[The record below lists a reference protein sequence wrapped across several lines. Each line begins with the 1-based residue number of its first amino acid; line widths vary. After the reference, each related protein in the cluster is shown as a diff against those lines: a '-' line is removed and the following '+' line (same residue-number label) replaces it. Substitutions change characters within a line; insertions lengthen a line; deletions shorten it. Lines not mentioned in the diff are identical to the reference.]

1 MNRCRCC
8 AALRCGLSP
17 KCSTAP
23 FCTFPQYDEAI
34 LSVLADEEGLTNV
47 AIVTNMDFGHTDPM
61 LVLPYAVMAEI
72 DCDRRTVSILENAV
86 SD

>member
-1 MNRCRCC
+1 M
-8 AALRCGLSP
+8 
-17 KCSTAP
+17 
-23 FCTFPQYDEAI
+23 
-34 LSVLADEEGLTNV
+34 